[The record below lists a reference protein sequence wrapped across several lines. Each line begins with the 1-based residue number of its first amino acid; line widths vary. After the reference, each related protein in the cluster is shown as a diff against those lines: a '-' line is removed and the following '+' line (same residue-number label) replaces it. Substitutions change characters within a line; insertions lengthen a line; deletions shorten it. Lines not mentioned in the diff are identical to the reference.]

1 MMLVEPAKVFKGIL
15 KLSEKILK
23 LKLFFD
29 THKSNL
35 KLLKFVPASGAA
47 SRMFKFLNVFL
58 MSLIY

>member
-23 LKLFFD
+23 LKLIFD

-35 KLLKFVPASGAA
+35 KLLKFVPSGAA
-47 SRMFKFLNVFL
+47 SRMFKF
-58 MSLIY
+58 

>member
-1 MMLVEPAKVFKGIL
+1 MMLVEPAKVFKDS
-15 KLSEKILK
+15 KTFWKDFKIK
-23 LKLFFD
+23 ADFFD

-47 SRMFKFLNVFL
+47 SRMFKFLCFL